1 MAESGRQN
9 KTAKKVFE
17 KRPQIRHSDLE
28 YLDGYGVLRM
38 MNTIHDSRYI
48 AMIRHLKRV
57 RKAGGITQKQLAA
70 KLGFSQSSVA
80 KVEGLERRLDV
91 IELID
96 WLHALGYDL
105 EHFLYEVSI
114 LNDGDDTD
122 STDIVGR
129 WIWHIRN
136 DVIFAAN
143 DVYRLF
149 GFDPESMLG
158 SSLDF
163 QRFLCTIDKRDRKRV
178 CTDIEEILS
187 RQSCKS
193 VSFKV
198 TRADGT
204 KRTILVQGTMQV
216 DEKGKPYRA
225 RGEVRDVTNA
235 RMSRRAGNRINKDAA
250 V

>member
-1 MAESGRQN
+1 MFDLC
-9 KTAKKVFE
+9 AKKE
-17 KRPQIRHSDLE
+17 HSDLE
-28 YLDGYGVLRM
+28 YLDLCGVFRM
-38 MNTIHDSRYI
+38 MNTIHDKRYI
-48 AMIRHLKRV
+48 ALIRHLKRV
-57 RKAGGITQKQLAA
+57 RKVSGVTQKQLAV

-96 WLHALGYDL
+96 WLQAIGYDL

-114 LNDGDDTD
+114 LEEKADSD

-129 WIWHIRN
+129 WIWHIRS

-143 DVYRLF
+143 DVYELF
-149 GFDPESMLG
+149 GFDPDSMLG

-163 QRFLCTIDKRDRKRV
+163 QRFLCTIEKRDRKKV
-178 CTDIEEILS
+178 CTEIEEILS
-187 RQSCKS
+187 RKSCKS

-204 KRTILVQGTMQV
+204 KRTILLQGILQV

-235 RMSRRAGNRINKDAA
+235 RMVRRPESRVNKNIAS
-250 V
+250 